1 MLDPNAGQ
9 RWCRDNVVR
18 VVPGCAT
25 GMNEPQMDTF
35 EAVLE
40 FYRERSEQVMDLTWN
55 HVELSLL
62 ALGLATLIFVPLGI
76 IFSRWTRGGS
86 SVVGAI
92 ASIRVIPSL
101 ALIFLFYPL
110 LGFGYQPALA
120 ALTILA
126 GPPLILNTYA
136 GMRQVDA
143 AVLEAARGVGMNP
156 AQVFVRVHFP
166 LALPVIVAGMRS
178 ASVEIFASATLAS
191 FIGVRTLG
199 QYIITGISLLDT
211 TYLLAGGILIVALVL
226 SAELILGGIERLVR
240 PPLA

>member
-1 MLDPNAGQ
+1 MGTL
-9 RWCRDNVVR
+9 
-18 VVPGCAT
+18 
-25 GMNEPQMDTF
+25 
-35 EAVLE
+35 EAVVE
-40 FYRERSEQVMDLTWN
+40 FYRERQDQVLELTWN

-62 ALGLATLIFVPLGI
+62 ALALATLFFVPLGI
-76 IFSRWTRGGS
+76 FLARWARGGS

-110 LGFGYQPALA
+110 LGFGREPALV

-143 AVLEAARGVGMNP
+143 SILEAARGVGMNP
-156 AQVFVRVHFP
+156 LQVFMKVHFP

-178 ASVEIFASATLAS
+178 ASVEVFASATLAS
-191 FIGVRTLG
+191 FIGVQTLG
-199 QYIITGISLLDT
+199 QYIITGVSLLDT
-211 TYLLAGGILIVALVL
+211 TYLLAGGILIVLLVL
-226 SAELILGGIERLVR
+226 IAELMLGGIERLVR
-240 PPLA
+240 PPIA

>member
-1 MLDPNAGQ
+1 MGTIDE
-9 RWCRDNVVR
+9 VV
-18 VVPGCAT
+18 
-25 GMNEPQMDTF
+25 
-35 EAVLE
+35 E
-40 FYRERSEQVMDLTWN
+40 FYRDRSDQVLELTWR

-62 ALGLATLIFVPLGI
+62 ALALATLIFVPLGI
-76 IFSRWTRGGS
+76 VLSRSERGGS
-86 SVVGAI
+86 GMVGAI

-101 ALIFLFYPL
+101 ALIFLFYPF
-110 LGFGYQPALA
+110 LGFGYEPALV
-120 ALTILA
+120 ALTVLA
-126 GPPLILNTYA
+126 GPPLILNTFA

-143 AVLEAARGVGMNP
+143 AILEAAKGVGMNP
-156 AQVFVRVHFP
+156 AQVFLKVHFP

-211 TYLLAGGILIVALVL
+211 TYLLAGGVLIVALVL

-240 PPLA
+240 PPVA